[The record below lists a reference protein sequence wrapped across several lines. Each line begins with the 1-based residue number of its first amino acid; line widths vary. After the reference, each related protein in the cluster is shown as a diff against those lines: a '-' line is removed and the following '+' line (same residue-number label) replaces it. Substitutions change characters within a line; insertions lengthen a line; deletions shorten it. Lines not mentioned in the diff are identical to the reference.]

1 MDAIHGASPKRK
13 RHINPKHAML
23 GTILGISWTSWYSF
37 MDHLGFGGPQVKS
50 VADRKEQ
57 MPNVIAFK
65 TYLTDD
71 TWTHGAYRGPG
82 HRC

>member
-1 MDAIHGASPKRK
+1 
-13 RHINPKHAML
+13 
-23 GTILGISWTSWYSF
+23 
-37 MDHLGFGGPQVKS
+37 MDHLGFGGPQIKS

-71 TWTHGAYRGPG
+71 TWTHGAGDASGTWPPMSNIV
-82 HRC
+82 